1 MLIKQYVKSRQVA
14 KVTFEL
20 AENELPEGAG
30 AESVVLVG
38 EFNDWDPAANPMKY
52 SKNKKAYRVT
62 LELEP
67 GQSYQFR
74 YFVDE
79 QHWYNDGQADAYL
92 PTGTGQD
99 NCVVVAPAAS

>member
-52 SKNKKAYRVT
+52 SKKKKAFRVT